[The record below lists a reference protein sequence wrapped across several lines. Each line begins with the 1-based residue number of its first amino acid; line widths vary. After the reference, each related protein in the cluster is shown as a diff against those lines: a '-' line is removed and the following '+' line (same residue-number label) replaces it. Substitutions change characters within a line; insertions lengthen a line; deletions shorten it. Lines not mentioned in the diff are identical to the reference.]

1 MFIRTAAFP
10 LLLLCLACAG
20 ESPDAEPE
28 TVSSELVPD
37 AARAPSCD
45 PASDDLTLPEGFCAT
60 VFAED
65 LGRGRHLAV
74 TDDRIVYVALREGE
88 NGGVVA
94 LRDNDGDGRADEQAQ
109 FGDHYGTGIEVHEGH
124 LYFGTNSAIVRY
136 TLTPGQL
143 EPEGDYVP
151 WIDGFPEQSQHA
163 VKPMTFDDEGNIYV
177 NVGGPSNACM
187 EETRTEGSPGQ
198 TPCPHR
204 DWQASIW
211 RFRNDRGGQNQRS
224 DGYRYA
230 SGIRNSVAIAWDPA
244 SKSVFVSQHGRDSLD
259 TLWPDRFTS
268 EQSRDNPAEEFFKLT
283 DGDDYMWPYCYWDT
297 ALDKKILSPEY
308 GGDGSKVGDCDMAPD
323 TLVSF
328 PAHWGPNDL
337 LFYTGEQFPERYRGG
352 AFIAFHGSWNRA
364 PFPQGGY
371 NVVFVPMRDG
381 AVAGDWETFADGF
394 KGEEQLMSPR
404 DATYRPTGLTQGP
417 DGSMYI
423 SDSVTGRIWRVVYTG
438 S

>member
-1 MFIRTAAFP
+1 MHGGDAHRRLSGSKPLPSSRLASFDLAFQ
-10 LLLLCLACAG
+10 
-20 ESPDAEPE
+20 ERSW
-28 TVSSELVPD
+28 
-37 AARAPSCD
+37 RA
-45 PASDDLTLPEGFCAT
+45 
-60 VFAED
+60 
-65 LGRGRHLAV
+65 
-74 TDDRIVYVALREGE
+74 
-88 NGGVVA
+88 
-94 LRDNDGDGRADEQAQ
+94 
-109 FGDHYGTGIEVHEGH
+109 
-124 LYFGTNSAIVRY
+124 
-136 TLTPGQL
+136 
-143 EPEGDYVP
+143 
-151 WIDGFPEQSQHA
+151 
-163 VKPMTFDDEGNIYV
+163 
-177 NVGGPSNACM
+177 
-187 EETRTEGSPGQ
+187 
-198 TPCPHR
+198 
-204 DWQASIW
+204 
-211 RFRNDRGGQNQRS
+211 NQRS

-394 KGEEQLMSPR
+394 QGRRAVDESSRCDLPSHRTHARSGWIDVHLGLGDGPNLARRLHGE
-404 DATYRPTGLTQGP
+404 LTH
-417 DGSMYI
+417 D
-423 SDSVTGRIWRVVYTG
+423 
-438 S
+438 